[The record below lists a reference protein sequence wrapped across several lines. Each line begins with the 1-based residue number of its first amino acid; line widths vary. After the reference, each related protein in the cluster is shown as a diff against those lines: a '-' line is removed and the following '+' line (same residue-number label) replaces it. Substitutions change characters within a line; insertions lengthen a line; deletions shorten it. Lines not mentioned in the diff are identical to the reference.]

1 MDFHLLNQVPLFK
14 GLPDVALQAVA
25 DTGHALGVEEDA
37 FLFYQDDPVE
47 RIYLLMEGRMKL
59 TQLSPDGQQVIMR
72 VATPLLIVAAIS
84 IVEGALYPVTAQ
96 AAEPCKLLYWSQG
109 EMLNLMT
116 RYPVMALNAMRV
128 LAGHVREFQ
137 DRYRELATERVERRL
152 ARTIIRLASQ
162 TGRKTD
168 EGVLLDIPLTRQDLA
183 EMTGTTLYTVSR
195 ILSQWESQGLVLT
208 GRERVVIRFP
218 HGLVRIAEDLP
229 LNSHE

>member
-96 AAEPCKLLYWSQG
+96 AAEPCKLLYWSQA